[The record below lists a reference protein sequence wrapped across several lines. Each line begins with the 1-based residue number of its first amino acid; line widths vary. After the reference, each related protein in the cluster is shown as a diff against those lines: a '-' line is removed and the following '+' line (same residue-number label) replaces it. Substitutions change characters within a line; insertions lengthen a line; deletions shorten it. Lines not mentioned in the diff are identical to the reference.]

1 MHRIYADHNAT
12 TPLHPQ
18 VLEAML
24 PYLREH
30 YGNASSVHV
39 FGREARA
46 AIDDARVR
54 IANLLGCQESEIVFT
69 GSGTE
74 ADNTAI
80 FGVARARRAKG
91 RHIICSSIE
100 HHAVLHAYQ
109 YLEKRGECEVTFL
122 PVNRDCLVDP
132 DDLRKA
138 IRNDTVLVS
147 VMSANNET
155 GTIQPIKELAIICR
169 ERGVPFHTDAVQS
182 FGKVPVNV
190 EDWGVDLLSIAAHKF
205 YGPKG
210 VGVLFIRHGTKIDP
224 LLVGGSHENE
234 RRAGT
239 ENVAAIVGMA
249 RAAEFVLGVPASA
262 ATTPTPSP
270 SAGGERVS
278 DSPPAGEERV
288 LDSPPGRGQWWV
300 SVEQRASDSPLGRGQ
315 GWVSTEQA
323 RLYQLTEHLA
333 TGITHT
339 IGGVHRN
346 GHPKL
351 RIGNTVNF
359 SFEGCEEEGLLLGLD
374 LEGVAVSSGSACA
387 VGSLEPSHVLKAMG
401 LPHELARAAV
411 RFSLGIGNTT
421 GDVDYIHDAVARVV
435 ERLRQFA
442 PA

>member
-1 MHRIYADHNAT
+1 MKRIYADHNAT

-54 IANLLGCQESEIVFT
+54 IANLLGCQESEIAFT

-100 HHAVLHAYQ
+100 HHAVLHACQ
-109 YLEKRGECEVTFL
+109 YLEKRGECEVAFL

-155 GTIQPIKELAIICR
+155 GMIQPIKELATICR

-182 FGKVPVNV
+182 VGKVPVNV

-210 VGVLFIRHGTKIDP
+210 VGVLFIRHGTKINP

-239 ENVAAIVGMA
+239 ENVAAIAGMA
-249 RAAEFVLGVPASA
+249 KAAEL
-262 ATTPTPSP
+262 ATATM
-270 SAGGERVS
+270 A
-278 DSPPAGEERV
+278 D
-288 LDSPPGRGQWWV
+288 
-300 SVEQRASDSPLGRGQ
+300 EQI
-315 GWVSTEQA
+315 
-323 RLYQLTEHLA
+323 RLLELTEKLA
-333 TGITHT
+333 EGVTKR

-351 RIGNTVNF
+351 RICNTVNF

-411 RFSLGIGNTT
+411 RFSFGIGNIAE
-421 GDVDYIHDAVARVV
+421 DVDYILEVLPRLI
-435 ERLRQFA
+435 ERLRMFA
-442 PA
+442 RV